1 MDQVFFIVYVGD
13 PISTAVIPFPFD
25 CPDKSETVGKL
36 FYRVQTS
43 FSFQN
48 DDDSWAEH
56 LFSYQDEIFKEL

>member
-13 PISTAVIPFPFD
+13 PISTAVIQSTTFD
-25 CPDKSETVGKL
+25 CPDKSESVGKL

-48 DDDSWAEH
+48 DDDS
-56 LFSYQDEIFKEL
+56 